1 MVLARTQRLPSC
13 YDFIKNI
20 DCFWRGYSAIP
31 YGENGL
37 NDSFSLKCWSI

>member
-1 MVLARTQRLPSC
+1 MVIARTWRLPSC

-20 DCFWRGYSAIP
+20 DIFEEDSAIP

-37 NDSFSLKCWSI
+37 NDSFSLKC